1 MRLNSSGLSFA
12 LILVFFISPPASA
25 DDNGAALY
33 AENCAV
39 CHGNQGKGGVGVP
52 LALPDFQYAI
62 SDQFLERSIRHG
74 RPGRV
79 MPAFKNLSDAQVR
92 AIIRHIRSWAPGKPI
107 RHPSIKV
114 SGDPVKGRALY
125 MKNCAG
131 CHGEKGEG
139 GKGTGVTFSRPR
151 DLPIIAPALNNQ
163 GFLYAASDQMIKATL
178 MNGREGTPM
187 MSYLKQG
194 LSEQDIN
201 DIVSFV
207 RSFEKQA
214 PVNIPH
220 KPDHDNLAVV
230 YESPYDM
237 KETIAALKRAI
248 IGENFRII
256 RVQTLDSGLVEKSQE
271 DPHKVI
277 IYFCN
282 FQLLND
288 ALAVDPRIGLFLPCR
303 VTVVERQGKVLVYA
317 LNPKRLSY
325 LFNNAELNKLCDNMS
340 EVYISIIEEATL

>member
-1 MRLNSSGLSFA
+1 MPLSSTLFSLS
-12 LILVFFISPPASA
+12 LIFTLFINLPAYA
-25 DDNGAALY
+25 NENGAALY
-33 AENCAV
+33 EENCAV
-39 CHGNQGKGGVGVP
+39 CHGSEGTGGVGVP

-62 SDQFLERSIRHG
+62 SDQFLERTIRKG

-79 MPAFKNLSDAQVR
+79 MPAFNNLSDAEVA
-92 AIIRHIRSWAPGKPI
+92 AIVRHIRSWAPGKPLH
-107 RHPSIKV
+107 HPSITV
-114 SGDPVKGRALY
+114 NGDSIKGQTLY
-125 MKNCAG
+125 KKNCAS
-131 CHGEKGEG
+131 CHGQKGEG

-151 DLPIIAPALNNQ
+151 DLAIIAPALNNQ

-187 MSYLKQG
+187 VSFLKQG

-201 DIVSFV
+201 DIVRFV
-207 RSFEKQA
+207 RSFEKQT
-214 PVNIPH
+214 PVNKMQEH
-220 KPDHDNLAVV
+220 DHAKLSVS
-230 YESPYDM
+230 YESPYNI

-256 RVQTLDSGLVEKSQE
+256 RIQNLDSGLVKESEE

-288 ALAVDPRIGLFLPCR
+288 ALAVDPRVGLFLPCR
-303 VTVVERQGKVLVYA
+303 ITVVEKEGKVLVYA

-325 LFNNAELNKLCDNMS
+325 LFNNAELNKLCNGMS
-340 EVYISIIEEATL
+340 EIYISIIEEATL